1 MLKTTEEISKI
12 IDPKLSVYCLKLV
25 SGDTIIGKSN
35 DDTDGINERGYVNL
49 IAVMSLKKHMFQL
62 PNGEVA
68 DILLINPWHEGA
80 SIKRELPIPTDTIIS
95 IVEAEPSISDQYMK
109 FLLGYLSKENQNA
122 KRGIANNM
130 EHQSSEQPGKDQ
142 ESKMYQPNLPP
153 RQPERLSSD
162 VMMESEMKGEFEE
175 EQQEEK
181 EPHYKIFGITIH

>member
-122 KRGIANNM
+122 KRGITNNM
-130 EHQSSEQPGKDQ
+130 EHQSSEQPGKEQ

-181 EPHYKIFGITIH
+181 EPHYKILGITIH

>member
-1 MLKTTEEISKI
+1 MVKITEEIKKI
-12 IDPKLSVYCLKLV
+12 IDPELSVYCLKLV

-35 DDTDGINERGYVNL
+35 DDSEGINERGYVNL
-49 IAVMSLKKHMFQL
+49 VAVMSLKKHMFQL

-95 IVEAEPSISDQYMK
+95 IVEAEPTIADQYMK
-109 FLLGYLSKENQNA
+109 FLLGYLSKEENRFKKLAPNENEQQT
-122 KRGIANNM
+122 M
-130 EHQSSEQPGKDQ
+130 EQPGKEQ

-181 EPHYKIFGITIH
+181 EPHYKILGVTIH